1 MIEKNKAVKF
11 DFFLSCINLVKKS
24 SKLVI
29 RLFGRPN
36 CLDLDY
42 PRMKWTVHIDGGPR
56 RVNHAAVCVGDRI
69 FSFGG
74 YCTGDN
80 YKDTMPIDI
89 FVLDTRTY
97 R

>member
-1 MIEKNKAVKF
+1 MN
-11 DFFLSCINLVKKS
+11 
-24 SKLVI
+24 
-29 RLFGRPN
+29 
-36 CLDLDY
+36 
-42 PRMKWTVHIDGGPR
+42 KWTIHIDGGPR

-80 YKDTMPIDI
+80 YKDAMPIDV
-89 FVLDTRTY
+89 FVLDTQTY

>member
-1 MIEKNKAVKF
+1 ME
-11 DFFLSCINLVKKS
+11 
-24 SKLVI
+24 
-29 RLFGRPN
+29 
-36 CLDLDY
+36 
-42 PRMKWTVHIDGGPR
+42 WTIHIDGGPR

-80 YKDTMPIDI
+80 YRDQTPIDI

-97 R
+97 RYV